1 MTRTGRKETGMRPAA
16 VTLAIAAILAF
27 AVACGSDSENQARK
41 TASGPTAREA
51 TGAPSLPQGNEPV
64 DLDPADFTSEIDNPY
79 WPMEP
84 GARWVYR
91 ETDAEGAELRV
102 EVTVT
107 GRTRE
112 ILGIAATV
120 VHDVVT
126 EDGRL
131 KEDTYDWYAQD
142 KWGNVWYMGEDTK
155 EYEGG
160 KVSSTEGSWEA
171 GVDGAQAGIILPAH
185 PEPGMA
191 YRQEHYAGH
200 AEDGAEVLSMD
211 ERATVPFG
219 SFDHVLMTRDF
230 NRLEPKLLEH
240 KFYAKGVGP
249 VLAMTVAGG
258 ADREELLRF
267 AG

>member
-1 MTRTGRKETGMRPAA
+1 MAGKRERSRVRPTAA
-16 VTLAIAAILAF
+16 LVLVLVLAAILAST
-27 AVACGSDSENQARK
+27 VACGSGGKDRGAE
-41 TASGPTAREA
+41 TARDASEGPA
-51 TGAPSLPQGNEPV
+51 LPQGSEPV

-84 GARWVYR
+84 GARWIYR

-102 EVTVT
+102 DVTVT

-112 ILGIAATV
+112 ILGIEATV
-120 VHDVVT
+120 VHDRVT

-142 KWGNVWYMGEDTK
+142 RWGNVWYMGEDTK

-171 GVDGAQAGIILPAH
+171 GVDGAQAGIILPAD
-185 PEPGMA
+185 PEPGLA

-200 AEDGAEVLSMD
+200 AEDGAEVLSAD

-219 SFDHVLMTRDF
+219 SFDHVLMTRDY
-230 NRLEPKLLEH
+230 NLLEPKLLEH
-240 KFYAKGVGP
+240 KFYARGVGP
-249 VLAMTVAGG
+249 ILALTVAGG
-258 ADREELLRF
+258 ADREELLHF
-267 AG
+267 TG

>member
-1 MTRTGRKETGMRPAA
+1 MAGKREQSRMRPRAA
-16 VTLAIAAILAF
+16 LVLVLAAILAS
-27 AVACGSDSENQARK
+27 AVACGSADRDQ
-41 TASGPTAREA
+41 SGEMAREGSEGA
-51 TGAPSLPQGNEPV
+51 TLPQGSEPV
-64 DLDPADFTSEIDNPY
+64 DLDPADFRSEIDNPY
-79 WPMEP
+79 WPMSP
-84 GARWVYR
+84 GTRWVYR
-91 ETDAEGAELRV
+91 ETDAAGAELRV

-112 ILGIAATV
+112 ILGIDATV
-120 VHDVVT
+120 VHDMVT

-131 KEDTYDWYAQD
+131 IEDTYDWYAQD
-142 KWGNVWYMGEDTK
+142 KWGNVWYLGEDTK
-155 EYEGG
+155 EYKGG

-171 GVDGAQAGIILPAH
+171 GVDGAQAGIILPAQ
-185 PEPGMA
+185 PEPGLA

-200 AEDGAEVLSMD
+200 AEDGAEVLSVD

-219 SFDHVLMTRDF
+219 SFDHVLMTRDY

-240 KFYAKGVGP
+240 KFYARGVGP

-267 AG
+267 TG

>member
-1 MTRTGRKETGMRPAA
+1 MRPTA
-16 VTLAIAAILAF
+16 VALAIAAILAS
-27 AVACGSDSENQARK
+27 AVACGSESDEQARE
-41 TASGPTAREA
+41 TARDASEGPA
-51 TGAPSLPQGNEPV
+51 LPQGSEPV
-64 DLDPADFTSEIDNPY
+64 DLDPADFTSEIDNPF
-79 WPMEP
+79 WPMRP

-107 GRTRE
+107 GHTRE
-112 ILGIAATV
+112 ILGIDATV
-120 VHDVVT
+120 VHDIVT
-126 EDGRL
+126 EDGQL

-171 GVDGAQAGIILPAH
+171 GVDGAQAGIIVPSH

-191 YRQEHYAGH
+191 YRQEHYDGH
-200 AEDGAEVLSMD
+200 AEDGAEVLSVD
-211 ERATVPFG
+211 ERATVPYG
-219 SFDHVLMTRDF
+219 SFDHVLMTRDY
-230 NRLEPKLLEH
+230 NLLEPKLLEH

-267 AG
+267 TGQR

>member
-1 MTRTGRKETGMRPAA
+1 MRLTA
-16 VTLAIAAILAF
+16 VTLTIVAILASM
-27 AVACGSDSENQARK
+27 VACGSGSEQQAREK
-41 TASGPTAREA
+41 ASGATAREA
-51 TGAPSLPQGNEPV
+51 SGAPPLPQGSEPV
-64 DLDPADFTSEIDNPY
+64 DLDPADFASGIDNPY
-79 WPMEP
+79 WPMTP

-107 GRTRE
+107 GDTRE
-112 ILGIAATV
+112 ILGIDATV

-155 EYEGG
+155 EYEYG

-171 GVDGAQAGIILPAH
+171 GVDGAQAGIIVPSH

-191 YRQEHYAGH
+191 YRQEHYEGH
-200 AEDGAEVLSMD
+200 AEDGAEVLSVD
-211 ERATVPFG
+211 ERATVPYG
-219 SFDHVLMTRDF
+219 SFDHVLMTRDY
-230 NRLEPKLLEH
+230 NLLEPKLLEH

-267 AG
+267 TG

>member
-1 MTRTGRKETGMRPAA
+1 MRLTA
-16 VTLAIAAILAF
+16 VTLTIVAILAS
-27 AVACGSDSENQARK
+27 AVACGSGSDEQAHE
-41 TASGPTAREA
+41 TASGATAREA
-51 TGAPSLPQGNEPV
+51 SGAPRLPQGSEPV
-64 DLDPADFTSEIDNPY
+64 GLDPADFTNEIDNPY
-79 WPMEP
+79 WPMRP

-107 GRTRE
+107 GHTRE
-112 ILGIAATV
+112 ILGIDATV

-126 EDGRL
+126 EDGQL

-171 GVDGAQAGIILPAH
+171 GVDGAQAGIIVPSH

-191 YRQEHYAGH
+191 YRQEHYEGH
-200 AEDGAEVLSMD
+200 AEDRAEVLSVD
-211 ERATVPFG
+211 EQATVPYG
-219 SFDHVLMTRDF
+219 SFDHVLMTRDY
-230 NRLEPKLLEH
+230 NLLEPMLLEH
-240 KFYAKGVGP
+240 KFYAKGLGP

-258 ADREELLRF
+258 ADHEELLRF
-267 AG
+267 TG

>member
-1 MTRTGRKETGMRPAA
+1 MRLTA
-16 VTLAIAAILAF
+16 VTLVIAAILAA
-27 AVACGSDSENQARK
+27 AVACGSDNDEHARG
-41 TASGPTAREA
+41 TASGATDRE
-51 TGAPSLPQGNEPV
+51 GSEAPPLPQGSEPV
-64 DLDPADFTSEIDNPY
+64 ELDPADFTSEIDNPY

-84 GARWVYR
+84 GARWIYR

-102 EVTVT
+102 DVTVT
-107 GRTRE
+107 GHTRE
-112 ILGIAATV
+112 ILGIEATV
-120 VHDVVT
+120 VHDRVT

-160 KVSSTEGSWEA
+160 RVSSTEGSWEA
-171 GVDGAQAGIILPAH
+171 GVDGAQAGIIIPAH
-185 PEPGMA
+185 PKPGMA
-191 YRQEHYAGH
+191 YRQEHYEGH
-200 AEDGAEVLSMD
+200 AEDGAEVLSAD

-219 SFDHVLMTRDF
+219 TFDHVLMTRDY
-230 NRLEPKLLEH
+230 NLLEPKVLEH
-240 KFYAKGVGP
+240 KFYARGVGP

-267 AG
+267 TG